1 MRKVIEGK
9 LPLRQGPVHVH
20 RRGVGNR
27 PRLHAHPGRIK
38 SLERGHLIGVQEL
51 GQGFRTFKQ
60 DEKMD
65 LMHVAVC
72 TVLVPQGFYAF
83 MGRDEE
89 GSPHLEEQVP
99 LPELAPKEQDTLIRR
114 GILDYFGE
122 DPGAVIGPRSA

>member
-1 MRKVIEGK
+1 MDYTFETRWRD
-9 LPLRQGPVHVH
+9 LL
-20 RRGVGNR
+20 GV
-27 PRLHAHPGRIK
+27 
-38 SLERGHLIGVQEL
+38 LEARFGGGMDLQDVLYLIGVQEL
-51 GQGFRTFKQ
+51 GQGFRTFKK

-89 GSPHLEEQVP
+89 GWPHFEEKVP
-99 LPELAPKEQDTLIRR
+99 LPELAPKVQDSLIRR